1 MCVYLVPKLLKLTI
15 LFYHYT
21 HMDVY
26 IMLLLY
32 FCSEGI
38 VEVYTDEWT
47 AVCGN
52 SFTNI
57 EAAITCRQ
65 LGYATGK
72 GDVMIKI
79 INPLIYLTNYFVLT
93 LPLAMLLPNP
103 YMNVLLFALDITNA
117 A

>member
-1 MCVYLVPKLLKLTI
+1 
-15 LFYHYT
+15 
-21 HMDVY
+21 
-26 IMLLLY
+26 MLLLY

-72 GDVMIKI
+72 GDM
-79 INPLIYLTNYFVLT
+79 
-93 LPLAMLLPNP
+93 
-103 YMNVLLFALDITNA
+103 
-117 A
+117 